1 MLQNYTSNDL
11 ILYLYN
17 ETDLQDSVFIQKAI
31 DYNED
36 IAEEFS
42 QLIAVKQLID
52 DFACTLPR
60 KNSVDAIMAYSELH
74 ASFK

>member
-1 MLQNYTSNDL
+1 MFENYNTNDL

-17 ETDLQDSVFIQKAI
+17 ETGLKDTVFIQKAI
-31 DYNED
+31 DHDDE

-42 QLIAVKQLID
+42 QLVAVKQLID

-74 ASFK
+74 ACI